1 MKRGILFVLAALVL
15 AVPAAQAEYQ
25 HIDLTVFGMD

>member
-1 MKRGILFVLAALVL
+1 MKRAILFVLAALVG
-15 AVPAAQAEYQ
+15 VQSGQAEYQ